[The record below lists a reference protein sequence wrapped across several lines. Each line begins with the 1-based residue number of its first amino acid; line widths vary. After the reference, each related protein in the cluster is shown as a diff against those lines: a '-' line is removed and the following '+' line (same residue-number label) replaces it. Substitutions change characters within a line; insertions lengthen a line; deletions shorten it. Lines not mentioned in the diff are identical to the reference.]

1 MSVPPRKGD
10 GERRN
15 ATLVIRSH
23 VECKGRVSQSRQFL
37 ELLRPFPSLGD
48 AHARLASFGGGVVA
62 IGAVTILEEFAG
74 SKHKDCTE
82 LGQKPTLRIM
92 RGVKFFEVSFLKLNR
107 LTKKA

>member
-1 MSVPPRKGD
+1 M
-10 GERRN
+10 
-15 ATLVIRSH
+15 
-23 VECKGRVSQSRQFL
+23 ECKGRVSQSRQFL
-37 ELLRPFPSLGD
+37 ELLRSFPSLGD
-48 AHARLASFGGGVVA
+48 ARLASFGGGVVA